1 MPRLTSG
8 SSRRLNAASGARKA
22 GTPSGA
28 IANRLTAASIAAAD
42 SDGRASPVTGRKKDR
57 VSQSGRLAAGAGS
70 FFEAVSSG
78 WFGNQGK

>member
-8 SSRRLNAASGARKA
+8 SSRRLNAASGVRKA
-22 GTPSGA
+22 GTSSA
-28 IANRLTAASIAAAD
+28 SSNRLTAASIAAAE